1 MAKSYKREGDG
12 QHHQF
17 FLDNSAMKTF
27 LAIVSLSLALNL
39 VSGYQVSSW
48 RNITLWC
55 KELSNYVCSLSIQ
68 YSEAEDREATNRD
81 DGDDDEP
88 AMDISETKKCYV
100 FGQCQVSLDNSLIIW
115 MLIAIAYWDGCG
127 KKSLVNVNSTHF
139 VTYWLLPS
147 SHQCENAQFLL

>member
-27 LAIVSLSLALNL
+27 IAIVSLSLALNL

-48 RNITLWC
+48 RNIILWC
-55 KELSNYVCSLSIQ
+55 KELSSYVCFLSIQ

-81 DGDDDEP
+81 DGDDDANAGLWGKIKSTFGGGSDENSGGSDVITP
-88 AMDISETKKCYV
+88 QTLGRLSYLKAFTKET
-100 FGQCQVSLDNSLIIW
+100 FRSQLF
-115 MLIAIAYWDGCG
+115 
-127 KKSLVNVNSTHF
+127 HF
-139 VTYWLLPS
+139 DFFLF
-147 SHQCENAQFLL
+147 AQI